1 MRWLAHF
8 PHNQKTWIGSGHTIP
23 NGNPP
28 EPMWGS
34 KDLDTILL
42 LETIVQSDAELPR
55 KLDLAGDPVH
65 FLWIVPLTTAECE
78 LKLEKGL
85 GAILNLFDKNRHP
98 HVFDPARASYV

>member
-98 HVFDPARASYV
+98 HVFDAARASYV